1 MTSMIF
7 IFLKIKAMKTMKE
20 LDEEI
25 LYWSNKL
32 VTERNNLTELSTKV
46 EVSQKTIYTLQDFIS
61 SLKTLK
67 SKLQKNDD

>member
-1 MTSMIF
+1 MIF

>member
-1 MTSMIF
+1 
-7 IFLKIKAMKTMKE
+7 MKE